1 MGLLVGRFFPAIY
14 VFFIFLSLS
23 FKFFYFG
30 WLHYGSTRFLLTVYG
45 GGFVENNK
53 NCIGRGHVDLVSE
66 SDRTQMDKFQVKDDS
81 YWIWT
86 REHGSGL

>member
-1 MGLLVGRFFPAIY
+1 MPVRRTRATDI
-14 VFFIFLSLS
+14 FIHAN
-23 FKFFYFG
+23 G
-30 WLHYGSTRFLLTVYG
+30 N
-45 GGFVENNK
+45 GFVENNK